1 MEPLTSGRQH
11 RAGGA
16 GRVTLPDR
24 SPGSDRRD
32 MPEPREING
41 SGEDEPR
48 QSVSSGDLITPRT
61 FRGMR
66 DFLPAEM
73 IAREELF
80 AYLRDVFQRYG
91 LVPLETPAVEYLDI
105 LLGKYGREGDKLI
118 YPLAYKGG
126 NVLALRYDLTVPLA
140 RVVAQHRDL
149 PRPFKRYQLQPVWR
163 ADRPQLI
170 QGRYREFWQCDA
182 DIVGEEH
189 RLADAEILALTAE
202 VLEGLGVGSYR
213 IRVNHRK
220 ILEGL
225 VQIAGLRLEAVP
237 AVLRAVDKVDKVGE
251 EGISAELEAEGIE
264 PGPRQRILDLLSR
277 PAGGADAIQGLM
289 SAYSDAPALQEGCA
303 DLLQIWGFLERL
315 GAPLEAYE
323 FRLTLARGLDY
334 YTGAVFESV
343 AESLPH
349 VGSLTGGGRYDGLV
363 GVFSPEAV
371 PAVGTTIGID
381 RIITALSQS
390 GRSWDRISRTQVLV
404 LQFGA
409 ESEGPCLE
417 ITGRLRKHGFRA
429 EVWYRPDRLKKQ
441 LAHAD
446 RLGVPLVLFQG
457 PDEAAAGE
465 WVLKTMAGGEQA
477 AVAEA
482 EVCAAVQRALDRI
495 TA

>member
-1 MEPLTSGRQH
+1 
-11 RAGGA
+11 
-16 GRVTLPDR
+16 
-24 SPGSDRRD
+24 
-32 MPEPREING
+32 MPERRSDQDNAERDPAGPPCRDG
-41 SGEDEPR
+41 DDASAPASTPGER
-48 QSVSSGDLITPRT
+48 ITPRT

-80 AYLRDVFQRYG
+80 AYLREVFQRYG
-91 LVPLETPAVEYLDI
+91 LAPLETPAVEYLEI
-105 LLGKYGREGDKLI
+105 LLGKYGSEGDKLI

-126 NVLALRYDLTVPLA
+126 SVLALRYDLTVPLA
-140 RVVAQHRDL
+140 RVVAQYRDL

-182 DIVGEEH
+182 DIVGDDN
-189 RLADAEILALTAE
+189 RIADAEILALTAE
-202 VLEGLGVGSYR
+202 VLDGLGVGSYR

-220 ILEGL
+220 ILEGM
-225 VQIAGLRLEAVP
+225 VQLSGLRPEAVP

-251 EGISAELEAEGIE
+251 EGIGSELEAEGIDA
-264 PGPRQRILDLLSR
+264 GPRRQILDLLSR
-277 PAGGADAIQGLM
+277 PSGGMDAIRDLM
-289 SAYSDAPALQEGCA
+289 NACPGTPALQEGCS
-303 DLLQIWGFLERL
+303 DLLKIWGCLESL
-315 GAPLEAYE
+315 GSPMGSFE

-334 YTGAVFESV
+334 YTGAVFESF

-349 VGSLTGGGRYDGLV
+349 VGSLTGGGRYDGLI
-363 GVFSPEAV
+363 GVFSQESV

-381 RIITALSQS
+381 RIMTALTQS

-409 ESEGPCLE
+409 ESEAACLAM
-417 ITGRLRKHGFRA
+417 TGRLRREGLAA

-446 RLGVPLVLFQG
+446 RLGVPVVLFQG
-457 PDEAAAGE
+457 PDEASRGE
-465 WVLKTMAGGEQA
+465 WALKGMAGGEQLSVPEDRVCE
-477 AVAEA
+477 AVRRVLESA
-482 EVCAAVQRALDRI
+482 
-495 TA
+495 